1 MKYYLGI
8 DGGGTST
15 EYTLIDEHGNVI
27 ENYMTGTTHLM
38 QISEDV
44 FKSRLK
50 EGIDTCINNANIKL
64 SDISYTFAG
73 IPGYGE
79 FEDKIDF
86 VDETLEEVL
95 NSDNF
100 TIGNDCVAGWAGGLA
115 CQSGINIVSGTGSIG
130 YGRDDKGTEIRAGG
144 WGDFCGDEGSAYWL
158 GKYMIELFAKQSDGR
173 IQRDKL
179 YGIVKRELELETD
192 FSIISYVLDELKMDR
207 TAIADLAKLLYRAA
221 LEGDVSAINA
231 YRDAAYELFLLAY
244 AIANELSFESRIPV
258 SVSGGVFKVGKLI
271 LDPLE
276 ELLKQDGRFMLIK
289 QKTTPA
295 RGAALFAYVLDGNTV
310 SEGVLENLNKVIEC
324 QN

>member
-15 EYTLIDEHGNVI
+15 EYTIIDEIGHVI
-27 ENYMTGTTHLM
+27 KAHKTGTTHLM
-38 QISEDV
+38 QISREE
-44 FKSRLK
+44 FKLRLS
-50 EGIDTCINNANIKL
+50 EGIEACINAADINS

-79 FEDKIDF
+79 FEEIIEY
-86 VDETLEEVL
+86 VHETLTEL
-95 NSDNF
+95 LKSKRF
-100 TIGNDCVAGWAGGLA
+100 TVGNDCVAGWAGGLA
-115 CQSGINIVSGTGSIG
+115 CQSGINIVAGTGSIG
-130 YGRDDKGTEIRAGG
+130 YGRDDESREIRAGG

-173 IQRDKL
+173 IQRDIL
-179 YGIVKRELELETD
+179 YDIVKRELKLETD
-192 FSIISYVLDELKMDR
+192 FSIISYVQDVLKKDR
-207 TAIADLAKLLYRAA
+207 TSIADLAKLLYRAA

-231 YRDAAYELFLLAY
+231 YREAAYELYLMAY
-244 AIANELSFESRIPV
+244 AIANQLSFENKIHV
-258 SVSGGVFKVGKLI
+258 SVSGGVFKVGSLI

-276 ELLKQDGRFMLIK
+276 ELLKKDGRFILEE

-310 SEGVLENLNKVIEC
+310 STKLLENLNKVIEC